1 MQLDEALE
9 IARRSRWLSQQDRRV
24 QEAICGRMRLVSLP
38 KGRRLFDMEDQAVE
52 LYCLVS
58 GCAIIS
64 IAHPVQGVVNAHVM
78 FPGRWFGE
86 PASLGRRPRV
96 MSVAARK
103 HTELLAISQA
113 QIAELL
119 KTDPSL
125 NWTFFNLMAWNVEEY
140 LWHAVDLLVVDPKL
154 RLCSRLLTFGGRLLN
169 YLPPSPVAIPMT
181 QEELAT
187 ASNMSRS
194 TVYNLL
200 GELVEK
206 GICELGYREVRIL
219 DMERL
224 ARIVEEAHVA

>member
-1 MQLDEALE
+1 MQLDEAVE

-24 QEAICGRMRLVSLP
+24 QDAICGRMRLVSLP
-38 KGRRLFDMEDQAVE
+38 KGRRLFDMEDSAIE

-58 GCAIIS
+58 GCAVIS
-64 IAHPVQGVVNAHVM
+64 IAHPVQGIVNGHIM

-86 PASLGRRPRV
+86 PAALGRRPRI
-96 MSVAARK
+96 MSVAARRP
-103 HTELLAISQA
+103 TELLAISQA

-119 KTDPSL
+119 KSDPSL

-140 LWHAVDLLVVDPKL
+140 LLHTVDLLIVDPKL

-169 YLPPSPVAIPMT
+169 YLPPSPVSIPMT
-181 QEELAT
+181 QEELAA

-200 GELVEK
+200 GELVQK

-224 ARIVEEAHVA
+224 ARIVEDAHVG

>member
-1 MQLDEALE
+1 MQLDEAVE
-9 IARRSRWLSQQDRRV
+9 IARRSRWLSQQDKRV
-24 QEAICGRMRLVSLP
+24 QDAICSRMRLVQLP
-38 KGRRLFDMEDQAVE
+38 KGRRLFDMEDSAVE

-58 GCAIIS
+58 GCAVIS
-64 IAHPVQGVVNAHVM
+64 IAHPVQGIVNAHVM

-86 PASLGRRPRV
+86 PAALGKRPRI
-96 MSVAARK
+96 MSVAARRP
-103 HTELLAISQA
+103 TEVLAISQA

-119 KTDPSL
+119 KSDPSL
-125 NWTFFNLMAWNVEEY
+125 NWTFFNLLAWNVEEY
-140 LWHAVDLLVVDPKL
+140 LWHSVDLLIVDPRL
-154 RLCSRLLTFGGRLLN
+154 RLCSRLLTLAGRVLHH
-169 YLPPSPVAIPMT
+169 LPPSPVSIPMT

-200 GELVEK
+200 GELVQK

-224 ARIVEEAHVA
+224 ARIVEDAHVA